1 MCEHFCCTAALLHCC
16 VQLSR
21 PFQPSKLHQI
31 TFFSSTASSDK
42 QLHHFYEL
50 LDPFRRNFK
59 MQNQHFQH
67 PSLYS
72 FQPTEIHHG
81 RKVLPH
87 GPDFTVST
95 SGRAIPVA
103 TANQTVIPSKGSLF
117 VGDISFFCTEADMV
131 RLFEPY
137 GRVLHVEV
145 RRNAAG
151 ESLRHGFAELASV
164 DAAQRAIN
172 DLHSSKFMGRR
183 IRYVAA
189 FKLSAVADL
198 CLLQFDSE
206 SIGRVFTSIS
216 ASPAIAPP
224 GRRSTCPSALCVG
237 RES

>member
-1 MCEHFCCTAALLHCC
+1 
-16 VQLSR
+16 
-21 PFQPSKLHQI
+21 
-31 TFFSSTASSDK
+31 
-42 QLHHFYEL
+42 
-50 LDPFRRNFK
+50 
-59 MQNQHFQH
+59 MQNHHFQH
-67 PSLYS
+67 PSQYS

-87 GPDFTVST
+87 GPDFMVST

-183 IRYVAA
+183 IRYVAG
-189 FKLSAVADL
+189 FPSSHPAVVDL
-198 CLLQFDSE
+198 TMLQIDLE
-206 SIGRVFTSIS
+206 STGRVFTSINV
-216 ASPAIAPP
+216 SPVIA
-224 GRRSTCPSALCVG
+224 R
-237 RES
+237 